1 MNQNFRSSLHGFNRQ
16 DVANYLEYLN
26 NRHAA
31 QVNQL
36 NTDLEELRRQVQTPA
51 ADPQRLILESRC
63 RELEQQLRQAQSERD
78 EALAQKEEAL
88 RTLEDARKD
97 REDAL
102 LGVSGEKLDANRE
115 LEAYRRAERTE
126 RVARERAEQVYSETG
141 TVLTQASNRIDT
153 ALRQMTGI
161 SRQVSTQ
168 LDTLQAAISSSRL
181 ALQDAADTIE
191 KLKPGRERN

>member
-26 NRHAA
+26 NRHAS

-88 RTLEDARKD
+88 RKLEDARKD

-102 LGVSGEKLDANRE
+102 LRVSGEKLDANRE

-141 TVLTQASNRIDT
+141 TVLNQASNRIDT

-191 KLKPGRERN
+191 KLKPGK

>member
-63 RELEQQLRQAQSERD
+63 RELEQQLRQAQTERD

-88 RTLEDARKD
+88 QKLEDARKD

-102 LGVSGEKLDANRE
+102 LRVSGERLDANRE

-153 ALRQMTGI
+153 ALRQMNGI

-191 KLKPGRERN
+191 KLKPGR

>member
-16 DVANYLEYLN
+16 DVVNYLEYLN

-88 RTLEDARKD
+88 RKLEDARKD

-102 LGVSGEKLDANRE
+102 LRVSGEKLDANRE

-141 TVLTQASNRIDT
+141 TVLNQASNRIDT

-191 KLKPGRERN
+191 KLKPGR